1 MRGARTGGG
10 LGRGEGFA
18 RDALFALELHGV
30 HLRADAIL
38 AADLVNLVDATGV
51 EEDALSQSGLA
62 TVDMRGD
69 ADVSRE
75 GVHAGGEG
83 GKGSRDRGRERD
95 RTPVRDGGL
104 SQAQSARQ
112 GESFGAGTRSP
123 RRGVEPRRGSAA
135 CGPAHRA
142 TPCGEVANPAPA
154 AAPHHFRLAPADFP
168 ERKTGRRGEL
178 SGARDANWR
187 RRTGAGEMGPSR
199 YERGD
204 TRALPVDVTTIRSLS
219 VASFRRNAGAPT
231 LPSKLL
237 LPSSCRPDQTMW
249 SLHLK

>member
-1 MRGARTGGG
+1 MTGGG

-62 TVDMRGD
+62 TVDVRGD
-69 ADVSRE
+69 ANVSRE

-83 GKGSRDRGRERD
+83 GEGSRDRGRERD

-112 GESFGAGTRSP
+112 GESVGAGTRSP
-123 RRGVEPRRGSAA
+123 RRGVEPRRGSTA

-168 ERKTGRRGEL
+168 ERRSSWRAFWRTRCHLATAASWGRRGTREVIHAL
-178 SGARDANWR
+178 CRWTLQRSAR
-187 RRTGAGEMGPSR
+187 SR
-199 YERGD
+199 LHHLDG
-204 TRALPVDVTTIRSLS
+204 TRARRPARS
-219 VASFRRNAGAPT
+219 SFQARVAPT
-231 LPSKLL
+231 ER
-237 LPSSCRPDQTMW
+237 CGRFI
-249 SLHLK
+249 